1 MKTKVENAKN
11 ILSKVTGT
19 VFNKEGQQQLL
30 ITLDEPIIG
39 YQLERY
45 TNSKGELYGEFTLF
59 DNRIYHCS
67 SKKEDTCHFKRYS
80 E

>member
-1 MKTKVENAKN
+1 METKVENAKN
-11 ILSKVTGT
+11 IVAKVTGT

-45 TNSKGELYGEFTLF
+45 TILNL
-59 DNRIYHCS
+59 
-67 SKKEDTCHFKRYS
+67 
-80 E
+80 